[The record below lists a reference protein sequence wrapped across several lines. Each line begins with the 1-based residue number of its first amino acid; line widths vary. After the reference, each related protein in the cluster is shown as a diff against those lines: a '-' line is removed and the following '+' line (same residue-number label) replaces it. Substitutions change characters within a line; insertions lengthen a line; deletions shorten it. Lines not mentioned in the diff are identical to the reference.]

1 MAQWI
6 RNYFSMIGCVS
17 IALSSVKFAIISK
30 SWAWNFQTQRYR
42 SSQHSTTAPIMAHH
56 AIGNKNVVTGI
67 WDRAKT
73 LSMSTLK
80 SKTYLE
86 AEVLS
91 INNIKIK
98 TTLPWILKKNEKEL
112 LPAAVELSN
121 NVGCC
126 FIWNLA
132 VAFHGKKKCNGKK
145 NKIWNLRQMP
155 VISFYFAVFSPEIYV
170 AV

>member
-1 MAQWI
+1 
-6 RNYFSMIGCVS
+6 MIGCVS

-30 SWAWNFQTQRYR
+30 SWAWHFQTQRYR

-91 INNIKIK
+91 INNIKMK
-98 TTLPWILKKNEKEL
+98 TTLPWILKKNEKQL

-121 NVGCC
+121 NIGCC